1 MREAWKEMSLLRR
14 VLLAILAAMI
24 LGFGIATPFVSAR
37 KGIAYGDTLLYA
49 AREGEVRR
57 YTGRIDGRRAE
68 FTVTPEGTVEYRWGE
83 EAYGPYQVVEEPS
96 ASPKGSIAAWNLPGI
111 EIRRGDEVLFRGGL
125 MNGEWTVLY
134 SEDGEP
140 FDFLSITYG
149 ASGGK
154 VYDSNGKELTQRDL
168 HEPGLSTVAELALR
182 EPELTHRGS
191 FALYLLVTLLAAFNM
206 FQICFPGLMF
216 RWSILWHVKDP
227 YAAEP
232 SDFYIFMEQA
242 EWVILTVVAA
252 VLYWL
257 AITAVN

>member
-1 MREAWKEMSLLRR
+1 MRETWREMSLLRR

-83 EAYGPYQVVEEPS
+83 EAYGPYQVVEDPS
-96 ASPKGSIAAWNLPGI
+96 ASPKGSMAAWNLPGI
-111 EIRRGDEVLFRGGL
+111 EIRRGDEVLFRGGFYD
-125 MNGEWTVLY
+125 GGWSTLY
-134 SEDGEP
+134 GEDGEP
-140 FDFLSITYG
+140 FNFLSIT
-149 ASGGK
+149 ATSGGK

-168 HEPGLSTVAELALR
+168 HEPGLSIVAELALR

>member
-1 MREAWKEMSLLRR
+1 MREAWREMSLLQR

-24 LGFGIATPFVSAR
+24 LGFGIATPIMGTR
-37 KGIAYGDTLLYA
+37 EGIEYGNTLLHSTQ
-49 AREGEVRR
+49 EGEVRR

-68 FTVTPEGTVEYRWGE
+68 FAVTPDGTVEYRWGD
-83 EAYGPYQVVEEPS
+83 EAYGPYRVAEDPS
-96 ASPKGSIAAWNLPGI
+96 ASPKGSMAAWNLPGI

-125 MNGEWTVLY
+125 YDGERPILY
-134 SEDGEP
+134 DEDGEP
-140 FDFLSITYG
+140 FNFLSITYG
-149 ASGGK
+149 TSGGK

-168 HEPGLSTVAELALR
+168 HEPGLSIVARLA
-182 EPELTHRGS
+182 HRGS
-191 FALYLLVTLLAAFNM
+191 FAFYLLGTLLAAFNM

-216 RWSILWHVKDP
+216 RQSIRWHVKDP

-232 SDFYIFMEQA
+232 SDFYIFMEQV

-252 VLYWL
+252 ALYWL

>member
-1 MREAWKEMSLLRR
+1 MREAWREMSLLQR

-24 LGFGIATPFVSAR
+24 LGFGIATPIMGTR
-37 KGIAYGDTLLYA
+37 EGIEYGNTLLHSTQ
-49 AREGEVRR
+49 EGEVRR

-68 FTVTPEGTVEYRWGE
+68 FAVTPDGTVEYRW
-83 EAYGPYQVVEEPS
+83 
-96 ASPKGSIAAWNLPGI
+96 
-111 EIRRGDEVLFRGGL
+111 GDEVLFRGGL
-125 MNGEWTVLY
+125 YDGERPILY
-134 SEDGEP
+134 DEDGEP
-140 FDFLSITYG
+140 FNFLSITYG
-149 ASGGK
+149 TSGGK

-168 HEPGLSTVAELALR
+168 HEPGLSIVARLALR

-191 FALYLLVTLLAAFNM
+191 FAFYLLGTLLAAFNM

-216 RWSILWHVKDP
+216 RQSIRWHVKDP

-232 SDFYIFMEQA
+232 SDFYIFMEQV

-252 VLYWL
+252 ALYWL

>member
-83 EAYGPYQVVEEPS
+83 EVYGPYRVAEDPS
-96 ASPKGSIAAWNLPGI
+96 ASPKGSMAAWNLPGI
-111 EIRRGDEVLFRGGL
+111 EIRRGDEVLFRGGFYD
-125 MNGEWTVLY
+125 GGWSTLY
-134 SEDGEP
+134 GEP
-140 FDFLSITYG
+140 FDFLSITYST
-149 ASGGK
+149 SGGK
-154 VYDSNGKELTQRDL
+154 VYDSNGKELTLRDL

-216 RWSILWHVKDP
+216 RWSILWYVKDP